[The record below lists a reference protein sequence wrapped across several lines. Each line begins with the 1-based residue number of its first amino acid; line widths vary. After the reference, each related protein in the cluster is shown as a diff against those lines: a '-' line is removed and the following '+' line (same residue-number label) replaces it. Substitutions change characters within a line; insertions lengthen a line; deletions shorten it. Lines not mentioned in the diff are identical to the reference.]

1 MEKFGERIRKLRQ
14 ERGLTT
20 HEMAEKLGISR
31 NTLTNWERGTKE
43 IYGIKLLEEMAEIL
57 EVPLKILLSGEKE
70 ISVENNPV
78 IKNLSLG
85 NILNEVSQT
94 EEKIVS
100 IDIENLESNP
110 QNFYGLRDIDSLA
123 ALISVSHLVEPL
135 TVSAKCDGKY
145 TIISGHRR
153 RAAVQKL
160 LDDGVYDERKL
171 PCIVKKC
178 KKIQIEQEDGE
189 IVEFDKEAVEMLNL
203 IASNRGQREERTV
216 DEKLQEVRYLEKFAK
231 AIYHQKDRGKRGR
244 FRSFFAEEILNIS
257 KSQLQRINAME
268 KLTDKVKQAIDDK
281 KLSESAA
288 AREMANMTAEEQDAC
303 LEKILSGE
311 IRGTMQDIQA
321 QKTTDNI
328 VDENSAEVSE
338 DDSFAEEIAEKFE
351 TNL

>member
-1 MEKFGERIRKLRQ
+1 M
-14 ERGLTT
+14 T
-20 HEMAEKLGISR
+20 
-31 NTLTNWERGTKE
+31 
-43 IYGIKLLEEMAEIL
+43 Y
-57 EVPLKILLSGEKE
+57 
-70 ISVENNPV
+70 
-78 IKNLSLG
+78 
-85 NILNEVSQT
+85 
-94 EEKIVS
+94 
-100 IDIENLESNP
+100 IDKLESNP
-110 QNFYGLRDIDSLA
+110 RNFYGLRDIDSLA

-135 TVSAKCDGKY
+135 TVSEKCNGKY

-189 IVEFDKEAVEMLNL
+189 IVEFDEEAVEMLNL

-231 AIYHQKDRGKRGR
+231 AIYNQKDRGKRGR

-288 AREMANMTAEEQDAC
+288 ARKMANMTAE
-303 LEKILSGE
+303 
-311 IRGTMQDIQA
+311 
-321 QKTTDNI
+321 N
-328 VDENSAEVSE
+328 VN
-338 DDSFAEEIAEKFE
+338 IAEDLFCRIKKE
-351 TNL
+351 VWCR